1 MDELLTQFLIE
12 GRDLVAGAEADL
24 GRLARDPGDTA
35 ALDSLF
41 RAFHTLKG
49 SVGLFDMAPAEAL
62 LHRAEDDLGAARK
75 TGTPLTADRIDTLLA
90 SVDAVDRWIDEL
102 ERDGRI
108 GADATDRAER
118 LIARLGGGEAI
129 QAEHAV
135 EQGYPNW
142 LASLQARFSLRIAA
156 AEGALIAFR
165 YTPDADCFFRGD
177 DPLALAA
184 AVPDLVDIAIL
195 PRGDWP
201 ALDHW
206 DPFRCHAIIEGI
218 SAAPIDAV
226 RTAFRLV
233 PDQIAVA
240 ALPVAQAD
248 TGSATD
254 RGDGARLVRVEGA
267 RLDAL
272 AADVGELVVAANGLS
287 HATRLA
293 ERLDP
298 DLASTLRAVQGDIDR
313 ISGRLHQAVAAVR
326 RVSLAASLRRLPRL
340 VREIAD
346 SLGKPVHFAMRGE
359 STEVDKAIAENL
371 FEPVLHIVRNAL
383 DHGLESPVQRRAAG
397 KPEKGHIAI
406 DVIRQGDE
414 VVVGISDDG
423 VGIDPDAMRAS
434 AVARGTIDAAQA
446 AALSDAQALRLI
458 FAAGFSTAAEITDL
472 SGRGVGMDA
481 VQNAVERLRG
491 RVVIESRV
499 GEGTRIE
506 LRLPLDAITTRL
518 LVVRAGE
525 DRYGV
530 RFDQIV
536 ETARIDARDIMTVGT
551 GVACVLRERT
561 VPVLDLSTLLGGA
574 ETADDTARLLLT
586 ESAGEQVAI
595 RVTAFDMQM
604 DALVRQTEGLLAALP
619 GVAGTALLDDGGV
632 LLVLDL
638 PELVG

>member
-1 MDELLTQFLIE
+1 
-12 GRDLVAGAEADL
+12 
-24 GRLARDPGDTA
+24 
-35 ALDSLF
+35 
-41 RAFHTLKG
+41 
-49 SVGLFDMAPAEAL
+49 
-62 LHRAEDDLGAARK
+62 
-75 TGTPLTADRIDTLLA
+75 
-90 SVDAVDRWIDEL
+90 
-102 ERDGRI
+102 
-108 GADATDRAER
+108 
-118 LIARLGGGEAI
+118 
-129 QAEHAV
+129 
-135 EQGYPNW
+135 
-142 LASLQARFSLRIAA
+142 
-156 AEGALIAFR
+156 
-165 YTPDADCFFRGD
+165 
-177 DPLALAA
+177 
-184 AVPDLVDIAIL
+184 
-195 PRGDWP
+195 
-201 ALDHW
+201 
-206 DPFRCHAIIEGI
+206 
-218 SAAPIDAV
+218 
-226 RTAFRLV
+226 
-233 PDQIAVA
+233 
-240 ALPVAQAD
+240 
-248 TGSATD
+248 
-254 RGDGARLVRVEGA
+254 
-267 RLDAL
+267 
-272 AADVGELVVAANGLS
+272 
-287 HATRLA
+287 
-293 ERLDP
+293 
-298 DLASTLRAVQGDIDR
+298 
-313 ISGRLHQAVAAVR
+313 VAAVR

-383 DHGLESPVQRRAAG
+383 DHGLESPVQRLAAG

-472 SGRGVGMDA
+472 SGRGVGMDV

-574 ETADDTARLLLT
+574 ETADDIARLLLT